1 MTDTTTPAPTTF
13 DASVAKSALENWG
26 QHHAWCQKRG
36 AIPDDAGALPP
47 CNCGYEQA
55 LASFDAAR
63 SFMTK
68 EWCMAVAMDEILDV
82 VMADPHPLLRLG
94 MEFPAFAGVL
104 TVLHFEHAATL
115 ATQARTLDALR
126 EAATDTANAD
136 TRGPLRRTTA
146 RVGAGSGA
154 RRCARWF
161 RLRLD
166 ADRPLSLHL
175 GISRAERKNPLR
187 CAPA

>member
-126 EAATDTANAD
+126 EAATEYFAAM
-136 TRGPLRRTTA
+136 A
-146 RVGAGSGA
+146 
-154 RRCARWF
+154 C
-161 RLRLD
+161 
-166 ADRPLSLHL
+166 
-175 GISRAERKNPLR
+175 
-187 CAPA
+187 